1 MTTLGFIG
9 AGNMAGAIVRGAV
22 AAGADPKDLVLTDV
36 NPDAAARLATE
47 LGVRAVASNLDVV
60 ELCDAVVLAVKPQVL
75 SAVLAEVRES
85 LAERRPLLVSI
96 AAGQTLEKLGRMLPP
111 GLAVIRVMP
120 NVNAMVSAGMAAVC
134 GNAHATADQV
144 GLVVDL
150 FRGVGQVIELPE
162 KDFSTF
168 TAVASSGPAFVF
180 TFIEALARAA
190 LKHGVPK
197 PLAVRIATQ
206 TVLGSAQLL
215 LARTED
221 GVTPADLVDMVSSP
235 GGTTVA
241 GLVAAEEAG
250 FSPAVVRAVEATIAR
265 DKELGALA

>member
-85 LAERRPLLVSI
+85 PAERRPLLVSI

-120 NVNAMVSAGMAAVC
+120 NVNAMVLAGMGAV
-134 GNAHATADQV
+134 GGD
-144 GLVVDL
+144 
-150 FRGVGQVIELPE
+150 
-162 KDFSTF
+162 
-168 TAVASSGPAFVF
+168 
-180 TFIEALARAA
+180 ARA
-190 LKHGVPK
+190 L
-197 PLAVRIATQ
+197 R
-206 TVLGSAQLL
+206 
-215 LARTED
+215 
-221 GVTPADLVDMVSSP
+221 SP
-235 GGTTVA
+235 Q
-241 GLVAAEEAG
+241 
-250 FSPAVVRAVEATIAR
+250 
-265 DKELGALA
+265 

>member
-1 MTTLGFIG
+1 MTTFGFIG

-22 AAGADPKDLVLTDV
+22 RAGVDPRDLVVTDA
-36 NPDAAARLATE
+36 NPEASARLAGE

-60 ELCDAVVLAVKPQVL
+60 ELCDYVVLAVKPQVL
-75 SAVLAEVRES
+75 SSVLAEVRES
-85 LAERRPLLVSI
+85 LAERRPVVVSI
-96 AAGQTLEKLGRMLPP
+96 AAGQSLEKLGRMLPP
-111 GLAVIRVMP
+111 GLAVLRVMP

-134 GNAHATADQV
+134 GNDRATAEQV
-144 GLVVDL
+144 DVVLGL
-150 FRGVGQVIELPE
+150 FRSVGEAIELPE

-168 TAVASSGPAFVF
+168 TAVAASGPAFAF

-190 LKHGVPK
+190 LKQGVPK
-197 PLAVRIATQ
+197 ALAVRIAAQ
-206 TVLGSAQLL
+206 TVLGSAQLV
-215 LARTED
+215 LARAAD
-221 GVTPADLVDMVSSP
+221 GLTPADLTDMVSSP

-241 GLVAAEEAG
+241 GLVAGEEAG

>member
-1 MTTLGFIG
+1 
-9 AGNMAGAIVRGAV
+9 
-22 AAGADPKDLVLTDV
+22 
-36 NPDAAARLATE
+36 
-47 LGVRAVASNLDVV
+47 
-60 ELCDAVVLAVKPQVL
+60 
-75 SAVLAEVRES
+75 
-85 LAERRPLLVSI
+85 
-96 AAGQTLEKLGRMLPP
+96 MLPP

-215 LARTED
+215 LARAED